1 MLYMFECHTKKEIP
15 RMAKAGQIQEWVKVC
30 KDELLH
36 KKCRMI
42 RCYEPITDS
51 PEKLLLMLET
61 DDPGALNLIHRDF
74 GKEWKIDVYPVNLL
88 QEVLEEDHSVVAG

>member
-1 MLYMFECHTKKEIP
+1 MLYMFECHTKKKIP

-51 PEKLLLMLET
+51 PGKLLLILET
-61 DDPGALNLIHRDF
+61 DDAASLDLIHRDF
-74 GKEWKIDVYPVNLL
+74 GNEWNIEVYPVAHLH
-88 QEVLEEDHSVVAG
+88 EILEEDHSVVAG